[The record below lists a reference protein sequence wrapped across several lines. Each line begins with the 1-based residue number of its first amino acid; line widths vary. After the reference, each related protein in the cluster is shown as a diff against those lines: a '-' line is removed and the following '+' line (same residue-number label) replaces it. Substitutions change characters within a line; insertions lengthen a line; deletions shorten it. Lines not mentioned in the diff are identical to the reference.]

1 MEPTG
6 RQPLLRDRGYNFKP
20 DGTQCLPVNCK
31 NTQHLARSAQP
42 HCAYEE
48 TAVCVASGARKKEN
62 KNVHP
67 GRSGPLSFYLFLC
80 FCPSCPFSHSPSTC
94 LSAPPEKKE
103 YEESILSYHEA
114 NEKMQYLEELSTL
127 QSKFQTQAFAA
138 SDPMWRRWILRH
150 GTVVVFAPLLSSPC
164 NTHPRP
170 QNKRGGR
177 GRNFLGSFNGHI
189 FSGLSSLLNSM

>member
-1 MEPTG
+1 MYTLEDLGLFP
-6 RQPLLRDRGYNFKP
+6 
-20 DGTQCLPVNCK
+20 
-31 NTQHLARSAQP
+31 SI
-42 HCAYEE
+42 
-48 TAVCVASGARKKEN
+48 
-62 KNVHP
+62 
-67 GRSGPLSFYLFLC
+67 SFC

-170 QNKRGGR
+170 QNKRGG
-177 GRNFLGSFNGHI
+177 GAEISWAPSMATSFLDSAV
-189 FSGLSSLLNSM
+189 SSIPCRVGKELLIAFPLINN